1 MCLSPCL
8 CKGNPRQARHASSI
22 NADLANWLAL
32 RSRMHASRPSVTVL
46 QSKGFLTSH
55 QRRIDHAL
63 SEIHQDIKTTSVGRP
78 GRPQTPRVLGTDRQ
92 TPGIYLAT
100 RGLRQEG
107 RVGRLSRPRGESVQ
121 RLTQLW
127 VCLQVRWTTSE
138 SGALHARPPDDL
150 DGESRVLFTSLGG
163 FLLESAAAFP
173 AACPF
178 RG

>member
-1 MCLSPCL
+1 MQTL
-8 CKGNPRQARHASSI
+8 RT
-22 NADLANWLAL
+22 DLHFAHECTLHGLAL
-32 RSRMHASRPSVTVL
+32 RSLAIEGIPYVTPAAYWSRPLGNSPGY
-46 QSKGFLTSH
+46 K
-55 QRRIDHAL
+55 DHPPSADQ
-63 SEIHQDIKTTSVGRP
+63 EDHRP
-78 GRPQTPRVLGTDRQ
+78 PEFLGTDRQ

-107 RVGRLSRPRGESVQ
+107 RVGRLSRPRGESVR

-150 DGESRVLFTSLGG
+150 DGESRLLFTALGG

-173 AACPF
+173 RACPF